1 MKQIYS
7 FYSHGRLF
15 FAIFMN
21 HILIFMDKNLS
32 FLLLSAIPAFL
43 ILAFT
48 NIDTTN
54 SPVPQKWETGV
65 GLYSF
70 NHHSLTKAL
79 SMAKACEVKYVE
91 GFSFHN
97 LGQEFGNKTMGS
109 LNQEETLVVKKM
121 LKEKGLNMSSM
132 YVDGA
137 KNVAEWKKF
146 FEMGRELGIKY
157 LVCEPPKAHW
167 NMVDSLAGIYKIKIA
182 IHEHKKGS
190 SIYWHPDSVLAAIK
204 GHKNIAA
211 CADLGHWVR
220 SGLDPVKCL
229 KMLEGHVIGLHLKD
243 IDKSNQEDDVDMGT
257 GSIDYPEVIKELRRQ
272 KFSGFAQVECE
283 HSMEDNQEI
292 VKNAVSYFTA
302 LH

>member
-1 MKQIYS
+1 MI
-7 FYSHGRLF
+7 
-15 FAIFMN
+15 
-21 HILIFMDKNLS
+21 KNLS
-32 FLLLSAIPAFL
+32 FLLLLAIPVFL
-43 ILAFT
+43 ILSFT
-48 NIDTTN
+48 SIDY
-54 SPVPQKWETGV
+54 SRPSAPQKWETGV

-79 SMAKACEVKYVE
+79 TMAKACEVKYVE

-97 LGQEFGNKTMGS
+97 LGPEFDNKTMGS
-109 LNQEETLVVKKM
+109 LNKEETLVVKNI
-121 LKEKGLNMSSM
+121 LKEKGLQMSSM

-146 FEMGRELGIKY
+146 FEMGRELGVKY
-157 LVCEPPKAHW
+157 LVCEPPKAHLD
-167 NMVDSLAGIYKIKIA
+167 MVDSLAGIYKIKIA

-204 GHKNIAA
+204 GHKNMEA

-229 KMLEGHVIGLHLKD
+229 KMLEGHVIGLHIKD
-243 IDKSNQEDDVDMGT
+243 IDKSNHEDDVDMGT
-257 GSIDYPEVIKELRRQ
+257 GSIDYPAVIKELRRQ

-302 LH
+302 LSR